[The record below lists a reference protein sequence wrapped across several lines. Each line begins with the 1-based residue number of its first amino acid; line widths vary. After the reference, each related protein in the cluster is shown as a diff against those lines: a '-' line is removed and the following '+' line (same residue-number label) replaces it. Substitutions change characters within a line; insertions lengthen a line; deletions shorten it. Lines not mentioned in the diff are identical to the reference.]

1 MQAIRIFCAVADLR
15 SFSRAAELHGITQ
28 SAVSQ
33 RIHHLEELLGTKLL
47 DRSKRPFVLTPAGEL
62 VSREGREL
70 VGRYDALARGVARL
84 APERSNFVRV
94 HAIYSAGI
102 ALLNQ
107 LRTDFRSNRP
117 ELEVQIEYEPPAA
130 VAESVRSGRC
140 DFGIVS
146 YPEQWPGLQSMPLRK
161 ERMCLACGIHHE
173 LAGRRKLHAGD
184 LDGREV
190 IHFTR
195 ELPAARHIRSYLAE
209 NGARPVFAQRLD
221 NIDTFKSMVQATDYA
236 AILPLRTFLAEARSG
251 LLAAVPLEPPLERP
265 VGIVHTRGALR
276 PAASEFAAF
285 LVENAGRAEEAGQT
299 PARQAPRERRGE
311 AA

>member
-1 MQAIRIFCAVADLR
+1 MQGLRIFCDVADLR

-33 RIHHLEELLGTKLL
+33 RIHHLEERLGTKLL

-70 VGRYDALARGVARL
+70 VASYDALARSVARL
-84 APERSNFVRV
+84 DPERGGSVRV

-107 LRTDFRSNRP
+107 LRTEFQRRRP

-130 VAESVRSGRC
+130 VAESARTGRC

-146 YPEQWPGLQSMPLRK
+146 YPEQWPGLQSRPLR
-161 ERMCLACGIHHE
+161 EEPMCLACGVHHE
-173 LAGRRKLHAGD
+173 LASQGRVRAAD
-184 LDGREV
+184 LDGREL
-190 IHFTR
+190 IHFTH
-195 ELPAARHIRSYLAE
+195 ELPAARHIRSYLVE
-209 NGARPVFAQRLD
+209 NGADAVLAQRLD
-221 NIDTFKSMVQATDYA
+221 NIDTFKSMLQATDYA
-236 AILPLRTFLAEARSG
+236 AILPLRTFLAEVRAG
-251 LLAAVPLEPPLERP
+251 LLAAVPLEPSLERP
-265 VGIVHTRGALR
+265 MGVVYARRRLR
-276 PAASEFAAF
+276 PAAQDFAAF
-285 LVENAGRAEEAGQT
+285 LVENAGPLTADAERSAQ
-299 PARQAPRERRGE
+299 RGE